1 MAPVCG
7 SDGWLNRPIVIE
19 SLVIVFADAFAEA
32 QSLLPGYLA
41 NFFTCFIIDDF
52 DDDFLGFGVYA
63 DPGLIFGTVQPSVVR
78 GNIVVIGNDLHRVQF
93 CLVA

>member
-41 NFFTCFIIDDF
+41 NFFSGFIIDDF
-52 DDDFLGFGVYA
+52 NDEILGFGIYT
-63 DPGLIFGTVQPSVVR
+63 DSGFIFRSRKVCIVR
-78 GNIVVIGNDLHRVQF
+78 RYIVVIRNDF
-93 CLVA
+93 YCA